1 MGAFV
6 TVKTVWC
13 EERTPFLRYSRILL
27 KLSGAAVAG
36 HSEFGFD
43 PTALNFIADEVLKLH
58 QAGIEV
64 GIVIGGGNIFRGN
77 LGTQWGIEHAEAD
90 NIGMMAT
97 VINSLML
104 RGVLASRGSAEV
116 RVMTAIPIN
125 TVAEPFIRL
134 RAIHHMEKGYIVI
147 FAAGTG
153 QPFMTTDY
161 PAVQRA
167 IEVRAQALLAAKSG
181 TDGIYTADPN
191 RDISAQRFVCVNY
204 DTVVRNNLRA
214 MDQSA
219 VILARDHNLRLHV
232 FNFDQP
238 GAMMR
243 VCEGED
249 VGTLITNC
257 SQDVLVA
264 DRGVPAV
271 EQSPAQ

>member
-1 MGAFV
+1 V
-6 TVKTVWC
+6 
-13 EERTPFLRYSRILL
+13 RYTRILL

-36 HSEFGFD
+36 DSDFGFD
-43 PTALNFIADEVLKLH
+43 PKALNFIADEVLKLH
-58 QAGIEV
+58 GEGVQI

-77 LGTQWGIEHAEAD
+77 LGAQWGIEHAEAD

-104 RGVLASRGSAEV
+104 RGVLQSRGAAEV

-134 RAIHHMEKGYIVI
+134 RAIHHLENGYIVI

-191 RDISAQRFVCVNY
+191 RDPSARRYLRICY
-204 DTVVRNNLRA
+204 DSVVREKLRV

-219 VILARDHNLRLHV
+219 VILARDHDLPLHV
-232 FNFDQP
+232 FNFEQP
-238 GAMMR
+238 DAMFR
-243 VCEGED
+243 VCQGED
-249 VGTLITNC
+249 VGTLITNGD
-257 SQDVLVA
+257 QDEFV
-264 DRGVPAV
+264 
-271 EQSPAQ
+271 S